1 MLRKKTNMGLILVI
15 IIAIIAI
22 IIGIAMILVN
32 NQVQESEGKNNLENE
47 VANEDYFKW
56 SPTDDTMIIGYT
68 EEGLKQTELVI
79 PKKATSV
86 QGLKENKTVKYIS
99 FANPDTEIQSNAFR
113 NCTNLEKIDLPSNLH
128 IIENSILNGA
138 SSLKSILIPE
148 NVTEIGS
155 NFCLKCEAL
164 EEVTFGNNITKIGR
178 SAFENASSLKKII
191 LPNSV
196 IEIAN
201 GAFENNTSLEEI
213 VFGTGLKIIGESA
226 FQKCTSVKEI
236 NLPEGIEKLDIWAF
250 AYMDSLKDIYIPST
264 LNTIAIS
271 SIVQT
276 HNFNVHIKQG
286 SYIDNSISG
295 LMGTKFMNVIYQ

>member
-1 MLRKKTNMGLILVI
+1 
-15 IIAIIAI
+15 
-22 IIGIAMILVN
+22 MIKIK
-32 NQVQESEGKNNLENE
+32 S
-47 VANEDYFKW
+47 ANIPAK
-56 SPTDDTMIIGYT
+56 
-68 EEGLKQTELVI
+68 I
-79 PKKATSV
+79 PKGIPISPIIKA
-86 QGLKENKTVKYIS
+86 
-99 FANPDTEIQSNAFR
+99 
-113 NCTNLEKIDLPSNLH
+113 
-128 IIENSILNGA
+128 
-138 SSLKSILIPE
+138 SLKTHFLICFFVAPTLESIP
-148 NVTEIGS
+148 
-155 NFCLKCEAL
+155 
-164 EEVTFGNNITKIGR
+164 NI
-178 SAFENASSLKKII
+178 FVF
-191 LPNSV
+191 SV